1 LIGSTL
7 SQYRILEKLG
17 EGGMGEVYLAE
28 DTSLKRKVALKVL
41 PAEMAADPE
50 RLARFKREAESVAAL
65 NHPNIVTIH
74 SVEEVDGT
82 HFLTMEW
89 VDGQTL
95 GELMSRGAMPL
106 EKVFE
111 MGVPIADALASAH
124 EEGITHR
131 DLKPANV
138 MVTGKGRV
146 KVLDFGLAKL
156 AMEGED
162 GSSDEQPTQALT
174 QEGLAVGTVPYMSP
188 EQVRGE
194 AVDHRT
200 DIFSLG
206 VVLYEMASGQ
216 RPFGGKSSADLVSAI
231 LRDRPPSVTEVRAEL
246 PHHLGRVL
254 QRCMEKDP
262 EKRFQTAKDVRNEL
276 EGLKLEVS
284 SGVARL
290 SSASIPAA
298 QPESAGPGSR
308 KGLWIGLAA
317 VAVIAV
323 ILAAFWMGSDDS
335 ATPVAE
341 LPTAQPGSVGAAADD
356 RTMAVVLPF
365 ENLGPAED
373 EYFAAGI
380 TDEISGRLASV
391 NSLGVISRQTA
402 ARYAD
407 SDKSIQQIGN
417 ELEVDYVLAGTV
429 RWGRQDDGTSRVRI
443 SPELIRVADDRQVW
457 TQGYDRE
464 IEDIFEVQSDIA
476 NEVIAALG
484 VTLLGG
490 EQEELDEAPTENV
503 EAYQAFLKARDLS
516 QHGTTIED
524 LTTGVEALYETA
536 VELDPEFVEAWVR
549 LAIHHLGIYT
559 GLERTEERLS
569 KAKAALERAE
579 ALGRD
584 LPKVRLAR
592 GFYHYYGFREYEQAL
607 EEFRKASETLPND
620 SEMRESVGLIY
631 RRKGKLEEA
640 IAEFEAAE
648 QLDPQ
653 NANVLTN
660 LSSSYRA
667 MRRVEETLAYDARL
681 VELSPEDDD
690 VYSNYAQHLL
700 ELKGDLERAREE
712 FERAPG
718 SSEFLP
724 FNFAFLFVNERDF
737 AGAID
742 LVEQLTPT
750 NPLIQAFRFTVLGW
764 AKYMEYG
771 LEEARSDLES
781 ANQLFSDALEQ
792 APSNSQFRTV
802 LGLNHLLLGDS
813 DAALREVRLAVDL
826 DSKDAYAGP
835 VALENLAI
843 VYAWSGRTDDALQ
856 QIERLLA
863 MDYQSSLTTHR
874 LKYEFW
880 WDPLREDPRFQE
892 LIEESS

>member
-407 SDKSIQQIGN
+407 SDKSIQQIGD